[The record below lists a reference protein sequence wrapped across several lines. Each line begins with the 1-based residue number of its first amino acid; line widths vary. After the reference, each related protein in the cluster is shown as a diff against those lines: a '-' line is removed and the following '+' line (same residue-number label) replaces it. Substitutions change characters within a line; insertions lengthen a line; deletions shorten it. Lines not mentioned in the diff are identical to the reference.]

1 MKTQKEI
8 IKQVLLQFFPAS
20 IILLFGSR
28 ARNDFT
34 KDSDFDL
41 LIITNKELNTIEK
54 RKYKAIIRKIL
65 AHQKIPADIL
75 IQSKKEIEI
84 KKNITG
90 HIVKIALNEGVK
102 I

>member
-1 MKTQKEI
+1 M
-8 IKQVLLQFFPAS
+8 L
-20 IILLFGSR
+20 
-28 ARNDFT
+28 AR
-34 KDSDFDL
+34 K
-41 LIITNKELNTIEK
+41 
-54 RKYKAIIRKIL
+54 
-65 AHQKIPADIL
+65 KIPADIL